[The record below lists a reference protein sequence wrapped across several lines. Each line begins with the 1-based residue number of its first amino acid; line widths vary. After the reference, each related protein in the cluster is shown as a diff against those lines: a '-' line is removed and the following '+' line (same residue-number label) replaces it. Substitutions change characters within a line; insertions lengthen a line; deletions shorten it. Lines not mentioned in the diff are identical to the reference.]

1 MCCAPPRC
9 AVEVLLWLKRIFL
22 SVLRVLRMVV
32 VRTFVMLAVGLGVTV
47 ISIEIIVQNILRV
60 VATGREQGSSNV
72 VLAV

>member
-1 MCCAPPRC
+1 MPPRC

-32 VRTFVMLAVGLGVTV
+32 VRTVVMLAVGLEVIA

-60 VATGREQGSSNV
+60 VATGREQGSSSV
-72 VLAV
+72 VSVV

>member
-1 MCCAPPRC
+1 MCAPRC
-9 AVEVLLWLKRIFL
+9 AVEVLLWLKRISL

>member
-1 MCCAPPRC
+1 MSPRC
-9 AVEVLLWLKRIFL
+9 TVEVLLWLKRISL

-32 VRTFVMLAVGLGVTV
+32 VRTVVMLAVGLGVTV